1 MEKLAQLEKTKG
13 TFRILAHISEQ
24 GDTRVSEITSEIG
37 LTTYTTYT
45 ALGQL
50 IDLKLIREGL
60 SGGFPSKK
68 CYKLTKK
75 GKEIA
80 VQIEAM
86 RGVLSEMGKNKNR

>member
-1 MEKLAQLEKTKG
+1 MTETGVPNHTVYA
-13 TFRILAHISEQ
+13 
-24 GDTRVSEITSEIG
+24 
-37 LTTYTTYT
+37 

-86 RGVLSEMGKNKNR
+86 RGVLSELGKKNER